1 MIEAG
6 VQAGYFVLNTAGL
19 RDWLTL
25 PRKDTQTAGTDL
37 PDDIDILFQEI
48 VAMIE
53 ASTHSQILLTSI
65 KQSLIKKYGGFDESV
80 YGYNRLKELMQ
91 EGERLGHFT
100 IGRND
105 KEIDYVSLERTKTNN
120 G

>member
-1 MIEAG
+1 
-6 VQAGYFVLNTAGL
+6 
-19 RDWLTL
+19 
-25 PRKDTQTAGTDL
+25 
-37 PDDIDILFQEI
+37 
-48 VAMIE
+48 MIE
-53 ASTHSQILLTSI
+53 ASTQPQILLTFV

-91 EGERLGHFT
+91 EGERLGYFT

-105 KEIDYVSLERTKTNN
+105 KEIDYVSLARKKTND